1 MVERSSPEAGTT
13 MFVGIDVS
21 KERLDVSVRGSELAF
36 SVAYDEPGLTELVT
50 RLTEEGKPIKLV
62 VVEATGGYER
72 DVATTLLAAGL
83 PLAVVNPRQVR
94 DFAKATGKLAKTD
107 AIDAAILAFFAE
119 AIQPAAHAIPDD
131 VTVLLDAL
139 VTRRRQLVQMLAAEK
154 NRRAGLLIQRT
165 PNKTVLKNL
174 DTHIAWLEKQ
184 LSDLET
190 EIKQAIES
198 SPAWREKDDL
208 LRGVTGIGRVTTA
221 TLLSYLPE
229 LGTLNRKKIAAL
241 VGLAPFNRDSGALRG
256 RRAIWGGREAVRSVL
271 YMAALTAIR
280 CNPVFK
286 AFYAR
291 LRAVGKPAKVAITAT
306 MRKLLVT
313 LNAMLR
319 DGAPWKPLATT

>member
-21 KERLDVSVRGSELAF
+21 KERLDVAVSGSEIAF
-36 SVAYDEPGLTELVT
+36 SVAYDEPGLTELVK
-50 RLTEEGKPIKLV
+50 RLTDEGTPIELV

-72 DVATTLLAAGL
+72 EVATTLLVAGI
-83 PLAVVNPRQVR
+83 PLAIVNPRQVR
-94 DFAKATGKLAKTD
+94 DFAKAIGKLAKTD
-107 AIDAAILAFFAE
+107 KIDASVLAFFAE
-119 AIQPAAHAIPDD
+119 AIQPAAQAIPDE

-165 PNKTVLKNL
+165 PNKTVLKNI
-174 DTHIAWLEKQ
+174 DKHIAWLEKQ
-184 LSDLET
+184 LSDLEAD
-190 EIKQAIES
+190 IKDAIED
-198 SPAWREKDDL
+198 SPAWRDKDDL
-208 LRGVTGIGRVTTA
+208 LRGVSGVGRVTA
-221 TLLSYLPE
+221 STLLSYLPE

-271 YMAALTAIR
+271 YMATVCAIR
-280 CNPVFK
+280 CNPIFK

-291 LRAVGKPAKVAITAT
+291 LRAAGKAPKVAITAA

-313 LNAMLR
+313 LNAMVR
-319 DGAPWKPLATT
+319 DGKPWNPVAAT